1 MARIKSTL
9 EIALERAEALGSSRK
24 DLERAEQEEMEGK
37 ARGWLLELKE
47 KRAEASELEDRL
59 EPLPADR
66 RPVMRRMLL
75 RAALEAINPAGG
87 NEVVF
92 DLWRRLAPAELKR
105 RIESV
110 QPLLDLGR
118 QAIRDLVAKVLA
130 EARAELAQAGISGS
144 AVEPNVWVLPG
155 FSDRLLDVEKEQ
167 SRRLQSFR
175 RNLDAALD

>member
-87 NEVVF
+87 TEVVF
-92 DLWRRLAPAELKR
+92 DLWRRLAP
-105 RIESV
+105 
-110 QPLLDLGR
+110 
-118 QAIRDLVAKVLA
+118 
-130 EARAELAQAGISGS
+130 AELAQAGISGS